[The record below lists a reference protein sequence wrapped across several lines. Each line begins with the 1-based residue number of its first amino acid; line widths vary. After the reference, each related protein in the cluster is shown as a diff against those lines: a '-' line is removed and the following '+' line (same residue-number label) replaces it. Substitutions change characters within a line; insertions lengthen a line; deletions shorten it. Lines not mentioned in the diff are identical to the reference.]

1 MANFPSPHI
10 DVDLGEL
17 SMTPTRLEILS
28 EAIRYAKLR
37 LLKMHFDSDAPYIGS
52 GLSCLDILMTLFHVV
67 LDDRDRFV
75 LSKGHAAGALYATL
89 NSIGSV
95 SDEDLSSLRI
105 DDDPNRVP
113 CVQLRYRQPCAG
125 MPSDVVVSNGGP
137 GHGLP
142 MANGL
147 ALARSI
153 RRERGRVYCVLSDGE
168 CQQGP
173 TWEALIFA
181 SHQNLPVTAIVD
193 ANGLQG
199 LGSTAEVAGMSD
211 LLFRLRA
218 MGIEPHLCDGHSP
231 QSIVDACAYPIGF
244 RLVVAKTV
252 KGNGISF
259 MENRVEWHHL
269 TMNDSQYTQAVNEV
283 VASGLIDA
291 AMPYAEYREAA

>member
-1 MANFPSPHI
+1 MFPSTHI
-10 DVDLGEL
+10 ADDLGEL
-17 SMTPTRLEILS
+17 SMTPMRLEILG

-67 LDDRDRFV
+67 LDERDRFV
-75 LSKGHAAGALYATL
+75 LSKGHAAGALYTTL

-95 SDEDLSSLRI
+95 SDEELTSLRI
-105 DDDPNRVP
+105 DDGPRSCD
-113 CVQLRYRQPCAG
+113 
-125 MPSDVVVSNGGP
+125 DVVISNGGP

-142 MANGL
+142 LANGL

-153 RRERGRVYCVLSDGE
+153 RRQGGRVYCVLSDGE
-168 CQQGP
+168 CQQGS

-199 LGSTAEVAGMSD
+199 LGSTAEIAGMQD
-211 LLFRLRA
+211 ILFRLRS
-218 MGIEPHLCDGHSP
+218 MGIEPHLCDGHAP

-252 KGNGISF
+252 KGNGVSF

-269 TMNDSQYTQAVNEV
+269 TMNESQYTQAVNEV